1 MDVQAVSGRSGAGR
15 EFWRGALVAGGFTA
29 IPRWSLDPAI
39 GAAEEEA
46 KIPDDLIA
54 TLRRLADEL
63 GVTESSVL
71 LAAHAKVLAA
81 LSGEREVATG
91 YVVGQ
96 GGQPLLC
103 RLTTEPD
110 SWRALLLATHQT
122 ESELL
127 AHSDFPLDD
136 LRRELGLTEAPFET
150 VLDPT
155 GLEHDGPNQN
165 GNLGALSEGTVLWL

>member
-1 MDVQAVSGRSGAGR
+1 MEVQAEVDQGAGR
-15 EFWRGALVAGGFTA
+15 EFWRGVLVAGGSTA
-29 IPRWSLDPAI
+29 IPRWSLDPEI
-39 GAAEEEA
+39 GTAEHEA

-63 GVTESSVL
+63 GVTASSVL

-91 YVVGQ
+91 YVGRQ

-110 SWRALLLATHQT
+110 SWRTLLLATHRA

-127 AHSDFPLDD
+127 AHTDFPVDD
-136 LRRELGLTEAPFET
+136 LRRDLGLTEPSFET
-150 VLDPT
+150 VFDPTGLDPT
-155 GLEHDGPNQN
+155 GLDPT
-165 GNLGALSEGTVLWL
+165 A